1 MSPQQIHRAMQQ
13 AVAHHQAGRFDV
25 AEQTYREV
33 LKSDKRNADALHLLG
48 VIALQAKREQEAAD
62 LINKAIMIRPQAE
75 FFINLSQAY
84 KGLGRLAECVS
95 ACRRAVQ
102 LNPNVPEAW
111 NNLGSALKDQ
121 NQPAEAV
128 AAFERAIQ
136 LRPTYASAFNNLGNA
151 LSQLERFAEAERAF
165 RRSLELNPNDHST
178 WSNLGFMLGS
188 NGRLD
193 EAVALCTRAIQ
204 IKPDFVAGY
213 MNLGTAYHQQGKLDE
228 GNNAYRRGAAI
239 DPNHA
244 RLHENLLGAFT
255 QTTRWTPAEM
265 LDAHMTW
272 ARKFATPPK
281 PLPPPANDRNPDR
294 KLRIGYVSPDF
305 RTHSVAY
312 FIEPILE
319 QHDRSAFE
327 ITLYAHVE
335 SPDHVTER
343 LKKKCDRWRD
353 VVSLSEEQ
361 LAQTIRNDRIDVLV
375 DLAGHTQGNRLIAFG
390 YKPAPV
396 QMTYL
401 GYALTT
407 GIEAIDYRLTDDVTD
422 PPGMTESHYS
432 EKLIRLPAP
441 FLCYRPPE
449 NSPPPVDP
457 PVLSKGYI
465 TFGSFNRAPKAGPET
480 IPLWA
485 KLLAAVPNARLMLK
499 SRGFGDEGSRR
510 RILDGFAGCGIDPR
524 RIDLVEANQ
533 KLPEHLAMYGQV
545 DIAVDTFPYHGTTTT
560 CEALWMGVPV
570 VSLIGRTHVSR
581 VGLSLLQAV
590 ELGELAGETPDA
602 YIKLATDLANDSD
615 RLTRLRRETRQRL
628 VASPLCDAKRLT
640 KAIEGAIRDSF
651 AEWCR

>member
-1 MSPQQIHRAMQQ
+1 MQQ
-13 AVAHHQAGRFDV
+13 AVAHHQAGRFDI
-25 AEQTYREV
+25 AEKAYREV
-33 LKSDKRNADALHLLG
+33 LRADKRNADAMHLLG
-48 VIALQAKREQEAAD
+48 VLALQAKREQEAAD
-62 LINKAIMIRPQAE
+62 LISKAITIRPQAE
-75 FFINLSQAY
+75 FFVNLAQAY
-84 KGLGRLAECVS
+84 KGLGRLAES
-95 ACRRAVQ
+95 IDACRRAVQ
-102 LNPNVPEAW
+102 LNANVPEAW
-111 NNLGSALKDQ
+111 NNLGSALKDS
-121 NQPAEAV
+121 NQPAEAI

-136 LRPTYASAFNNLGNA
+136 LRPTYATAYNNLGNA
-151 LSQLERFAEAERAF
+151 LSQLERFTEAERAF

-178 WSNLGFMLGS
+178 YSNLGFMLGS

-193 EAVALCTRAIQ
+193 EAVALCTRSVQ

-228 GNNAYRRGAAI
+228 GNAAYRNGAAI
-239 DPNHA
+239 DPTHA

-255 QTTRWTPAEM
+255 QTTRWTPTEM
-265 LDAHMTW
+265 REAHQTW
-272 ARKFATPPK
+272 ARRFATPK
-281 PLPPPANDRNPDR
+281 APLPPAKIDRDPNR

-319 QHDRSAFE
+319 QHDRSKFE

-335 SPDHVTER
+335 NPDHVTER

-353 VVSLSEEQ
+353 VVALSEEQ
-361 LAQTIRNDRIDVLV
+361 LAQTIRNDRIDILV

-407 GIEAIDYRLTDDVTD
+407 GLEQIDYRLTDDVTD

-432 EKLIRLPAP
+432 EELIRLPAP

-449 NSPPPVDP
+449 NSPEPVDP
-457 PVLSKGYI
+457 PVLRKGYI

-480 IPLWA
+480 IPIWA
-485 KLLAAVPNARLMLK
+485 KLLTAVPNSRLMLK
-499 SRGFGDEGSRR
+499 SKGFGDTGSRM
-510 RILDGFAGCGIDPR
+510 RILDGFAARGVDPS

-533 KLPEHLAMYGQV
+533 KLAAHLAMYGEV
-545 DIAVDTFPYHGTTTT
+545 DIGVDTFPYHGTTTT

-581 VGLSLLQAV
+581 VGLSLLGAV
-590 ELGELAGETPDA
+590 RLNELAGETEEA
-602 YIKLATDLANDSD
+602 YIRLATALANDSD
-615 RLTRLRRETRQRL
+615 RLARLRRETRQRL
-628 VASPLCDAKRLT
+628 IASPLCDAIRLT
-640 KAIEGAIRDSF
+640 RAIEQAFRASF
-651 AEWCR
+651 ARVIETQSQ

>member
-13 AVAHHQAGRFDV
+13 AVQHHQSGRCDI
-25 AEQTYREV
+25 AEQTYRQV

-48 VIALQAKREQEAAD
+48 VLAHQANRDQEAAD
-62 LINKAIMIRPQAE
+62 LITKAITIRPQPE
-75 FFINLSQAY
+75 FFVNLSQAY
-84 KGLGRLAECVS
+84 KGLGQLEDCLN

-102 LNPNVPEAW
+102 LKPNVPEAW
-111 NNLGSALKDQ
+111 NNLGSALKDLH
-121 NQPAEAV
+121 QPAEALT
-128 AAFERAIQ
+128 AFERAIQ
-136 LRPTYASAFNNLGNA
+136 LRPNYAVALNNLGNT
-151 LSQLERFAEAERAF
+151 LSQLERYEEAERAF
-165 RRSLELNPNDHST
+165 RRSLELNPNDAMT
-178 WSNLGFMLGS
+178 CSNFGFMLGA

-193 EAVALCTRAIQ
+193 ESVALCRRAVEL
-204 IKPDFVAGY
+204 KPDFVAAY

-228 GNNAYRRGAAI
+228 GNDAYRRGAAI
-239 DPNHA
+239 DPHHA

-265 LDAHMTW
+265 LNAHVTW
-272 ARKFATPPK
+272 AQKFATPSTPIA
-281 PLPPPANDRNPDR
+281 PHTNDRNPNR

-327 ITLYAHVE
+327 ITLYANVE
-335 SPDHVTER
+335 STDHVTER
-343 LKKKCDRWRD
+343 LKPKCDRWRD
-353 VVSLSEEQ
+353 VVALTEEQ
-361 LAQTIRNDRIDVLV
+361 LAQTIRNDRIDVLI
-375 DLAGHTQGNRLIAFG
+375 DLAGHTQGNRLLAFG

-407 GIEAIDYRLTDDVTD
+407 GIAAVDYRLTDDVTD
-422 PPGMTESHYS
+422 PPGMTESHYI
-432 EKLIRLPAP
+432 ERLIRLPAP

-449 NSPPPVDP
+449 NSPEVADP
-457 PVLSKGYI
+457 PVLRNGFI

-485 KLLAAVPNARLMLK
+485 RLLAQVPNSRLMLK

-510 RILDGFAGCGIDPR
+510 RILDGFDVNGVDPR

-533 KLPEHLAMYGQV
+533 KLAAHLAMYGQI
-545 DIAVDTFPYHGTTTT
+545 DIGVDTFPYHGTTTT

-570 VSLIGRTHVSR
+570 VSLIGQTHVSR
-581 VGLSLLQAV
+581 VGLSLLQALD
-590 ELGELAGETPDA
+590 LGELAGDTHDA
-602 YIKLATDLANDSD
+602 YVKLATDLANDP
-615 RLTRLRRETRQRL
+615 TRMTALRRQTRQRL
-628 VASPLCDAKRLT
+628 IASPLCDAPRLT
-640 KAIEGAIRDSF
+640 RAIERAYREAF
-651 AEWCR
+651 AAWRH

>member
-1 MSPQQIHRAMQQ
+1 
-13 AVAHHQAGRFDV
+13 
-25 AEQTYREV
+25 
-33 LKSDKRNADALHLLG
+33 
-48 VIALQAKREQEAAD
+48 
-62 LINKAIMIRPQAE
+62 
-75 FFINLSQAY
+75 
-84 KGLGRLAECVS
+84 LGRLQES
-95 ACRRAVQ
+95 LDACRRAVQ

-111 NNLGSALKDQ
+111 NNLGSALKDF
-121 NQPAEAV
+121 NQPAEAA

-136 LRPTYASAFNNLGNA
+136 LRPTYATAYNNLGNA
-151 LSQLERFAEAERAF
+151 LSQLERFNEAERAF

-178 WSNLGFMLGS
+178 YSNLGFMLGS

-193 EAVALCTRAIQ
+193 EAVALCTRAVQ

-228 GNNAYRRGAAI
+228 GNAAYRQGAAI
-239 DPNHA
+239 DPTHA

-265 LDAHMTW
+265 REAHQTW
-272 ARKFATPPK
+272 ARKFATPK
-281 PLPPPANDRNPDR
+281 SPLPPVKVDRDPNR

-319 QHDRSAFE
+319 QHDRSKFE

-335 SPDHVTER
+335 NPDHVSER

-353 VVSLSEEQ
+353 VVALSEEQ

-407 GIEAIDYRLTDDVTD
+407 GLEQIDYRLTDDVTD

-432 EKLIRLPAP
+432 EELIRLPAP

-449 NSPPPVDP
+449 NSPEPVDP
-457 PVLSKGYI
+457 PVLRKGYI

-480 IPLWA
+480 IPIWA
-485 KLLAAVPNARLMLK
+485 KLLTSVPNSRLMLK
-499 SRGFGDEGSRR
+499 SKGFGDTGSRM
-510 RILDGFAGCGIDPR
+510 RILDGFAARAVDPS

-533 KLPEHLAMYGQV
+533 KLAAHLAMYGEV
-545 DIAVDTFPYHGTTTT
+545 DIGVDTFPYHGTTTT

-581 VGLSLLQAV
+581 VGLSLLGAV
-590 ELGELAGETPDA
+590 GLTELAGESEDA
-602 YIKLATDLANDSD
+602 YVQIATALASDRD
-615 RLTRLRRETRQRL
+615 RLTRLRRETRGRL
-628 VASPLCDAKRLT
+628 IASPLCDAARLT
-640 KAIEGAIRDSF
+640 RAIELAYRTAFSRVIETQSQ
-651 AEWCR
+651 